1 MQISSRCIS
10 QGPSQHFPQ
19 LALEKHLFR
28 QGTNFQTDGDLSES
42 SCYLRIQEKSYNYC
56 HKAAKKESIHPCW
69 LFFPQK
75 TLSYH
80 KRNRDKKGKMEPN
93 IHSEKNITCDPQG
106 NLSTAIFLTLII
118 TTALSAT
125 VGNIL
130 ICMAVYKT
138 KTLRTPANY
147 LLVSLSVASLLFV
160 PVLGGYS
167 FSLTIKEC
175 DPRAKTLCTWSSK
188 MDWILFC
195 VVMLHLMFI
204 SLDRLLAIKLPMR
217 YVVKPVSWTSFKL
230 EFINTLNCVVLFSI

>member
-1 MQISSRCIS
+1 
-10 QGPSQHFPQ
+10 
-19 LALEKHLFR
+19 
-28 QGTNFQTDGDLSES
+28 
-42 SCYLRIQEKSYNYC
+42 
-56 HKAAKKESIHPCW
+56 
-69 LFFPQK
+69 
-75 TLSYH
+75 
-80 KRNRDKKGKMEPN
+80 MEPN
-93 IHSEKNITCDPQG
+93 IHSEKNITCDLQG

-118 TTALSAT
+118 IYTHY

-167 FSLTIKEC
+167 FSFTIKEC

-195 VVMLHLMFI
+195 VVMLHLLFI

-217 YVVKPVSWTSFKL
+217 YVVKPVS
-230 EFINTLNCVVLFSI
+230 

>member
-1 MQISSRCIS
+1 
-10 QGPSQHFPQ
+10 
-19 LALEKHLFR
+19 
-28 QGTNFQTDGDLSES
+28 
-42 SCYLRIQEKSYNYC
+42 
-56 HKAAKKESIHPCW
+56 
-69 LFFPQK
+69 
-75 TLSYH
+75 
-80 KRNRDKKGKMEPN
+80 MEPN

-160 PVLGGYS
+160 PVLAGYS

-175 DPRAKTLCTWSSK
+175 DPRAKTVCKWSSK
-188 MDWILFC
+188 LDWILFY
-195 VVMLHLMFI
+195 VVMLHLLFI

-217 YVVKPVSWTSFKL
+217 YVVKPVS
-230 EFINTLNCVVLFSI
+230 

>member
-10 QGPSQHFPQ
+10 QGPSHHFPQ

-42 SCYLRIQEKSYNYC
+42 SCYLRIQERSYNYC
-56 HKAAKKESIHPCW
+56 HKVVKKESIHPCW

-75 TLSYH
+75 ALSYH

-138 KTLRTPANY
+138 TTLRTPANY

-175 DPRAKTLCTWSSK
+175 DPRAKTLCPWSSK
-188 MDWILFC
+188 LDWILFY
-195 VVMLHLMFI
+195 VVMLHLLFI

-230 EFINTLNCVVLFSI
+230 EFINTLNCEVLFSI

>member
-1 MQISSRCIS
+1 MYFPRSFSSFSSVCFR
-10 QGPSQHFPQ
+10 
-19 LALEKHLFR
+19 KRLFR
-28 QGTNFQTDGDLSES
+28 QGANLQTDGDLSES
-42 SCYLRIQEKSYNYC
+42 SCYPRIQDRSYNYC
-56 HKAAKKESIHPCW
+56 HKSVKKQSIHPCCQ
-69 LFFPQK
+69 FYPQK
-75 TLSYH
+75 TLLCH
-80 KRNRDKKGKMEPN
+80 KRNGYRKGTMEQN
-93 IHSEKNITCDPQG
+93 ILPKKNITCDPHET
-106 NLSTAIFLTLII
+106 LSTAIFLTLTI
-118 TTALSAT
+118 TTAISAT
-125 VGNIL
+125 VGNTL

-138 KTLRTPANY
+138 KTLRTPANH

-217 YVVKPVSWTSFKL
+217 YVVKPVSWNLFEL
-230 EFINTLNCVVLFSI
+230 EFINTLNCVVWSSI